1 MPILL
6 DYSNWKK
13 IYEQAE
19 ADAAGAD
26 TKPAES
32 GAAEIKSIETDLY
45 NGIVTKINTD
55 TGEKINIM
63 GKITDDNT
71 KKGIVESFIHS
82 KNFPKKFISKLEKYK
97 FVAGH
102 VGISGH
108 IDFPS
113 ISGEPITLKY
123 IDTVGAET
131 SVDDISEI
139 LNDINTKNIDLFA
152 TGEDTQFSILV
163 ESYSEG
169 KKRLKRFKAVSS
181 PFPDKLVTI
190 LEGRVPVF
198 TTATVTSPGTDSK
211 STPGSE
217 GKPIEIVVPL
227 PVSDTQPNTT
237 FAVGKADLTNSQVTI
252 DIVWNA
258 IQEALTKNN
267 IKVDTQIQITSVKI
281 ISSASNYWGG
291 IVTPTYKNDGTPT
304 GQEYSAVPPTRAK
317 DANYATQADS
327 NYKLATNRGLALST
341 AVVAGLKEKGIAE
354 IAEPSFDTRVTDTG
368 GVNDDKRVTT
378 AYPQPGQFAKIIIT
392 AKTTDIIPPPF
403 IPGKEIRTLQL
414 TQFTLAL
421 VERSGGSNTLLDKV
435 RGWSIDRPKYL
446 KKSGGWQSG
455 GYIKRHAGAN
465 RPFNGL
471 SHLLSNALGTN

>member
-1 MPILL
+1 MSIIL
-6 DYSNWKK
+6 DYSDWKRL
-13 IYEQAE
+13 YEQAE
-19 ADAAGAD
+19 EEATSTD
-26 TKPAES
+26 S
-32 GAAEIKSIETDLY
+32 GASEIASTEVDLY
-45 NGIVTKINTD
+45 NGLVTKINTD
-55 TGEKINIM
+55 TREKINIM

-71 KKGIVESFIHS
+71 KKGIVESFIHW
-82 KNFPKKFISKLEKYK
+82 KNLPKKFLRELEKYK

-102 VGISGH
+102 VGIH

-113 ISGEPITLKY
+113 ISGEDGTLKY
-123 IDTVGAET
+123 IDTDGAEK
-131 SVDDISEI
+131 VVKNISEI
-139 LNDINTKNIDLFA
+139 LDDINTKNIDLFA

-181 PFPDKLVTI
+181 TFPDKLVTI

-198 TTATVTSPGTDSK
+198 TSATATSPGKDSK
-211 STPGSE
+211 STPGSD
-217 GKPIEIVVPL
+217 GIPIKIVVPL
-227 PVSDTQPNTT
+227 PVSDTQPGTT
-237 FAVGKADLTNSQVTI
+237 FAVGKADLTNSQVTT

-258 IQEALTKNN
+258 IQEALKKNN
-267 IKVDTQIQITSVKI
+267 IVAGAKIQITSVKI

-304 GQEYSAVPPTRAK
+304 GQEYSAVPPTRAN
-317 DANYATQADS
+317 DTNYTTHAES

-341 AVVAGLKEKGIAE
+341 AVVAGLKAKGIAE
-354 IAEPSFDTRVTDTG
+354 IAEPLFDTRVTDTG

-378 AYPQPGQFAKIIIT
+378 TYPNPGQFAKIIIT
-392 AKTTDIIPPPF
+392 AKTTDLIPVP
-403 IPGKEIRTLQL
+403 IPGKKITTFQL

-421 VERSGGSNTLLDKV
+421 VGNTGTTNPKLDKV

-446 KKSGGWQSG
+446 KKSGGWKSG
-455 GYIKRHAGAN
+455 GYIKRHGGAN